1 MGKDTKYLTV
11 ALIVLCAIAALIVLF
26 YPKNSRM
33 KGDENIHAETDI
45 ERKASDTDTYP
56 STTKSKTTELYADNS
71 SSESD
76 PVKTAES
83 YRDAFGDKKV
93 TTVDDAPVAKSTTPK
108 ANVVADIP
116 AAYEENS
123 KPKKIADKLTEKGAT
138 VAKPIAKKEEK
149 IDVGKLHGFLVVTN
163 QFGSKDN
170 ALKEADKLKAKGYA
184 NANVISLDNKVFMS
198 YAGRMDKREDAVK
211 LLVQLK
217 EKGFKPI
224 IKDLN

>member
-45 ERKASDTDTYP
+45 ERRNSSDTYP
-56 STTKSKTTELYADNS
+56 ESTKKTTELYADNS
-71 SSESD
+71 STETD

-93 TTVDDAPVAKSTTPK
+93 ATVDDVPTKPVVTPK
-108 ANVVADIP
+108 TTVVADVP

-123 KPKKIADKLTEKGAT
+123 KPKKALDKLTEKGGA
-138 VAKPIAKKEEK
+138 AIKPVAKKEDK
-149 IDVGKLHGFLVVTN
+149 IGTDKLSGFLVVTN

-170 ALKEADKLKAKGYA
+170 ALKEVDKLKAKGYT
-184 NANVISLDNKVFMS
+184 NSNVVSLDNKVFMS

-211 LLVQLK
+211 LLNQLK
-217 EKGFKPI
+217 AKGFKPI